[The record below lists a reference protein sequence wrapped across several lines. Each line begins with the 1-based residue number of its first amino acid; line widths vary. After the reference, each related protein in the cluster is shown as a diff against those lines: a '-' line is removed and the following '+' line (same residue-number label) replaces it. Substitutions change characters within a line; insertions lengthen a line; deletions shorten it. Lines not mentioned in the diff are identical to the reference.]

1 MRRRPSIDPDHL
13 VLSPSLISLPPL
25 PARFARAVFFAA
37 FHPRVDISQSFGPH
51 IICSLSLCACRTD
64 LFSFA
69 LDINNN
75 AIDYDYTRSS
85 SVC

>member
-1 MRRRPSIDPDHL
+1 MQRQSRRSIGPDHL
-13 VLSPSLISLPPL
+13 VLSPSRISLPPL

-37 FHPRVDISQSFGPH
+37 FHPRVDISQSMF
-51 IICSLSLCACRTD
+51 SLSLCACRTD